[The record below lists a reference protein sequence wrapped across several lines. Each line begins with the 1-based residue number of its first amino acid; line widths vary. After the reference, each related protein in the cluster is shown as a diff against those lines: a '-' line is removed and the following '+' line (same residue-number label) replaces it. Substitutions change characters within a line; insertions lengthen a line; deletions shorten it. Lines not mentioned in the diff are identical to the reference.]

1 VAWSSRLGDDGAERE
16 MVGGTGTNWV
26 GRPGTEVDGVG
37 SSVSGARDALRQA
50 AEGGGKVHSQL
61 PKGLV
66 RVPVRMRRCAWWMY
80 RWVAVKVAVH
90 PWSQSC
96 PMDSSEPVVSEGK
109 I

>member
-1 VAWSSRLGDDGAERE
+1 
-16 MVGGTGTNWV
+16 M
-26 GRPGTEVDGVG
+26 
-37 SSVSGARDALRQA
+37 
-50 AEGGGKVHSQL
+50 
-61 PKGLV
+61 
-66 RVPVRMRRCAWWMY
+66 C